1 MLSLFGIAFLA
12 GVVAGISPC
21 ILPVLPV
28 VLVGW
33 SVEGADEGTFARQR
47 RRRALSLV
55 AGLVISFSLF
65 TAVGAELLS
74 AAHLPDV
81 FLHDLGIA
89 TLFIFGLS
97 LVVPRLAQ
105 LLERP
110 FARFAREGTRGTRS
124 SFLCGIGLGFVFVP
138 CAGPVLAT
146 VAVLGARHHASFTTL
161 ALSFCFGVG
170 VCLPLL
176 VVALAGD
183 RLIERN
189 RWLTARARR
198 LRPIAGMVLIVMSVS
213 VALNLTA
220 PLQRALPS
228 YTASLQHWIEGG
240 QATTKSLRSL
250 SGERSADALAQCEAR
265 AASGTESG
273 LSNCGIAP
281 EFKGITGW
289 LNTNLNKPLTMQGQ
303 WGHVVLIDFWT
314 YSCINCQRSLPHVKK
329 WYDRYRGVG
338 LQVVGVASPEFAF
351 EHDVQNVKAGAQAL
365 GVHYPIAVDA
375 NLATWQ
381 AYANQYWPADYLI
394 DATGMIRHVG
404 YGEGN
409 YTHTESLIRS
419 LLRAVNPSR
428 PLPPPTSVADTTPT
442 GSLTP
447 ETYLGADRSAFQ
459 ENGSVTSGV
468 TERFVAYPSTQ
479 NGYYDLGGTW
489 TASGESITAGEG
501 AEIIINF
508 TAKKVF
514 LVLAGDGTVTEQL
527 NGRLLRKLQVRGVPS
542 LHQLV
547 ALPRQGDGELRLSL
561 TKGLAAYAFT
571 FG

>member
-28 VLVGW
+28 VFVGW
-33 SVEGADEGTFARQR
+33 SVEGTDETTFGRQR

-55 AGLVISFSLF
+55 AGLVLSFSLF
-65 TAVGAELLS
+65 TAIGAELLS
-74 AAHLPDV
+74 AAHLPDS

-89 TLFIFGLS
+89 VLFIFGLS
-97 LVVPRLAQ
+97 LVVPKLAH

-110 FARFAREGTRGTRS
+110 FARFAREGSRGTRS
-124 SFLCGIGLGFVFVP
+124 SFLCGLGLGVVFVP

-146 VAVLGARHHASFTTL
+146 VAVLGARHHASFTSL
-161 ALSFCFGVG
+161 GLSFCFGVG

-189 RWLTARARR
+189 RWLTAKARQ
-198 LRPIAGMVLIVMSVS
+198 LRPFAGIALMAISVS
-213 VALNLTA
+213 VAFNLTA

-250 SGERSADALAQCEAR
+250 SGERSANALAKCEEK
-265 AASGTESG
+265 AAGGTQGG
-273 LSNCGIAP
+273 LDNCGVAP

-289 LNTNLNKPLTMQGQ
+289 LNTKANKPLTIEGEF
-303 WGHVVLIDFWT
+303 GHVVLVDFWT
-314 YSCINCQRSLPHVKK
+314 YSCINCQRSIAHVNQ
-329 WYDRYRGVG
+329 WYERYRGVG

-351 EHDVQNVKAGAQAL
+351 EHDVNNVKAGAKAL
-365 GVHYPIAVDA
+365 GVRYPVAVDA

-381 AYANQYWPADYLI
+381 AYANQYWPADYLV

-409 YTHTESLIRS
+409 YAHTESLIRS
-419 LLRAVNPSR
+419 LLRAANPGAK
-428 PLPPPTSVADTTPT
+428 LPPPTNVADTTPT
-442 GSLTP
+442 GSLSP

-459 ENGSVTSGV
+459 ENGSVTNGV
-468 TERFVAYPSTQ
+468 TERFDPYPSTQ
-479 NGYYDLGGTW
+479 NGFYDLGGTW
-489 TASGESITAGEG
+489 TASGESITAGPD
-501 AEIIINF
+501 AEIILSF
-508 TAKKVF
+508 TAKNVF
-514 LVLAGDGTVTEQL
+514 LVLAGNGTVTERL
-527 NGRLLRKLQVRGVPS
+527 NGHLLQKLQVRGVPN
-542 LHQLV
+542 LYQLV
-547 ALPRQGDGELRLSL
+547 ALPRQQDGELRLSM
-561 TKGLAAYAFT
+561 TKGLSAYAFT